1 MQIVN
6 TEINRSFKKSYQS
19 KSQPHLCRCVG
30 SLTQLVSRA
39 SHCGNLCSAHNSDL
53 LYYAYT
59 DSVHGSDQSKSG
71 GDVSIEKLTQQFNV
85 TFSNDKTS
93 KILS

>member
-1 MQIVN
+1 MQTVN
-6 TEINRSFKKSYQS
+6 IEIDRSFQKSYQS
-19 KSQPHLCRCVG
+19 KSLPHLCRCVG

-39 SHCGNLCSAHNSDL
+39 GHCGNLCSAHNSDL

-59 DSVHGSDQSKSG
+59 DSVHGSDQSESG

-85 TFSNDKTS
+85 ALSNDKTS
-93 KILS
+93 KVLL